1 MGPVAGTFHTALG
14 DDAAIAVA
22 TVGAIAVVGPN
33 GENIAVAITRD
44 QLRTYVP
51 PHGHKVTNETIKYLR
66 DFVGEKDVRGQ
77 PGMRAIEVTT
87 ALRGGGLSIPPMT
100 KPMKTGCDE
109 GMDYKF
115 HLEQPPR
122 HVDPWAMI
130 ANLPAKQRDDMLRD
144 NHVCRMTLEWVPGA
158 YDRKRRDMAVRCK

>member
-1 MGPVAGTFHTALG
+1 MERAIDDVYYTIMEECYCRPVAGPEALGPAAGTFHTALL
-14 DDAAIAVA
+14 DDAAVAAA
-22 TVGAIAVVGPN
+22 TVGQPAVVGPN

-87 ALRGGGLSIPPMT
+87 ALRSGGLSIPP
-100 KPMKTGCDE
+100 
-109 GMDYKF
+109 
-115 HLEQPPR
+115 
-122 HVDPWAMI
+122 
-130 ANLPAKQRDDMLRD
+130 
-144 NHVCRMTLEWVPGA
+144 
-158 YDRKRRDMAVRCK
+158 